1 MALPLAIVQM
11 APHFGSPLFGC
22 VLCDSVVLYRS
33 NVVNTIIFVN
43 EYENLCYAIDDGGA
57 RSLIDHL
64 RCLAKKMKASTK
76 KDVQPI
82 LPPQRYCPSQLNE
95 VQRRKLAP
103 WDRITASIGANHERR
118 T

>member
-43 EYENLCYAIDDGGA
+43 EYENLCRYAIDDGGA

-64 RCLAKKMKASTK
+64 RCLAKKNESFHK
-76 KDVQPI
+76 KGRPTDIAAQTI
-82 LPPQRYCPSQLNE
+82 LSIPS
-95 VQRRKLAP
+95 
-103 WDRITASIGANHERR
+103 
-118 T
+118 